1 MRKLVVL
8 AVCVALAGCGWTRRR
23 GGGTNYDPPSDPR
36 VAYEQKRL

>member
-8 AVCVALAGCGWTRRR
+8 AVCVTLAGCGWTRRR

-36 VAYEQKRL
+36 SEYENKRL